1 MYSTF
6 NLKVGITM
14 LGDRL
19 RSLREKHNL
28 TQEQIAKIIGISRG
42 TYAHYE
48 INKRRPDYETLIK
61 ITDIFNVSLDFLLT
75 GKEFD
80 SSNEDMWK
88 ELLDPKTEL
97 FFKDLKDAP
106 DDKIEELIQFWEFIK
121 SKK

>member
-1 MYSTF
+1 
-6 NLKVGITM
+6 M

-28 TQEQIAKIIGISRG
+28 TQEQIAKKIGISRG

-48 INKRRPDYETLIK
+48 INKLRPDYETLIK

-80 SSNEDMWK
+80 NSNEDMWK

>member
-1 MYSTF
+1 MIDLEPWGK
-6 NLKVGITM
+6 NIIWLKNK
-14 LGDRL
+14 L
-19 RSLREKHNL
+19 K
-28 TQEQIAKIIGISRG
+28 KIGISWG

-80 SSNEDMWK
+80 NSNEDMWE

>member
-1 MYSTF
+1 MPEGKTESDSRT
-6 NLKVGITM
+6 NCK
-14 LGDRL
+14 
-19 RSLREKHNL
+19 K
-28 TQEQIAKIIGISRG
+28 IGISRG

-61 ITDIFNVSLDFLLT
+61 ITDIFNVSLDYLLT

-80 SSNEDMWK
+80 SPNEDMWK

-97 FFKDLKDAP
+97 FFKDLKDAS
-106 DDKIEELIQFWEFIK
+106 DDKIEELIQFWEFLK

>member
-1 MYSTF
+1 
-6 NLKVGITM
+6 M

-19 RSLREKHNL
+19 RSLREKQNL
-28 TQEQIAKIIGISRG
+28 TQEQIAKKIGISRG

-61 ITDIFNVSLDFLLT
+61 ITDIFNVSLDYLLT

-88 ELLDPKTEL
+88 ERLDPKTEL
-97 FFKDLKDAP
+97 FFKDLKDAS
-106 DDKIEELIQFWEFIK
+106 DDKIEELIQFWEFLK

>member
-28 TQEQIAKIIGISRG
+28 TQAQIAKKIGISRG

>member
-1 MYSTF
+1 
-6 NLKVGITM
+6 M

-19 RSLREKHNL
+19 RSLREKQNL
-28 TQEQIAKIIGISRG
+28 TQEQIAKKIGISRG

-61 ITDIFNVSLDFLLT
+61 ITDIFNVSLDYLLT

-97 FFKDLKDAP
+97 FFKDLKDAS
-106 DDKIEELIQFWEFIK
+106 DDKIEELIQFWEFLK

>member
-1 MYSTF
+1 
-6 NLKVGITM
+6 M

-28 TQEQIAKIIGISRG
+28 TQEQIAKKIGISRG

-80 SSNEDMWK
+80 NSNEDMWK

>member
-1 MYSTF
+1 
-6 NLKVGITM
+6 M

>member
-1 MYSTF
+1 
-6 NLKVGITM
+6 M

-28 TQEQIAKIIGISRG
+28 TQEQIAKKIGISRG

-88 ELLDPKTEL
+88 KLLDPKTEL

>member
-1 MYSTF
+1 M
-6 NLKVGITM
+6 
-14 LGDRL
+14 
-19 RSLREKHNL
+19 
-28 TQEQIAKIIGISRG
+28 
-42 TYAHYE
+42 
-48 INKRRPDYETLIK
+48 NKRRPDYETLIK

-80 SSNEDMWK
+80 NSNEDMWK

>member
-28 TQEQIAKIIGISRG
+28 TQEQIAKKIGISRG

>member
-28 TQEQIAKIIGISRG
+28 TQEQIAKKIGISRG

-80 SSNEDMWK
+80 NSNEDMWK

>member
-1 MYSTF
+1 
-6 NLKVGITM
+6 M

-28 TQEQIAKIIGISRG
+28 TQEQIAKKIGISRG

-61 ITDIFNVSLDFLLT
+61 ITDIFNVSLDYLLT

-97 FFKDLKDAP
+97 FFKDLKDAS